1 MRKRREE
8 SEGIYLD
15 IRTASSICALCA
27 GPSSSST
34 PNPLIHGPCFVY
46 RCTVMLE
53 QEGPIN
59 NIGMSFGLGRHS
71 QMVSESE
78 REREVVRAEEIVPP
92 EGDIAE

>member
-1 MRKRREE
+1 
-8 SEGIYLD
+8 
-15 IRTASSICALCA
+15 
-27 GPSSSST
+27 
-34 PNPLIHGPCFVY
+34 
-46 RCTVMLE
+46 MLE

-78 REREVVRAEEIVPP
+78 REKEVVRAEEIVPP